1 MKRPIYM
8 IPRETALLR
17 SRSVRC
23 RSVAEVRDVVQD
35 LTDTWPTVAAHGIA
49 APQIGVLKRL
59 FIYRPYDA
67 PEDEPP
73 TVLINPRVIKVSGE
87 LKDFDGCL
95 SVPTIY
101 GQTRRAAR
109 IDILATTLDGRTAR
123 HRFEEFDARIIQHEM
138 DHLDGVLFIDRLD
151 ALEDLYTYQEV
162 ERAEGDGEAAGDEPA
177 VRQVPLTPAQRAF
190 IEANRRPLPGVALRW

>member
-1 MKRPIYM
+1 M
-8 IPRETALLR
+8 IPREGALLR
-17 SRSVRC
+17 TRSVRC
-23 RSVAEVRDVVQD
+23 RNVDDVRRTAID
-35 LTDTWPTVAAHGIA
+35 LVDTWPTVAAHGIA

-67 PEDEPP
+67 EDEEP
-73 TVLINPRVIKVSGE
+73 TVLLNPRVIKVAGE

-109 IDILATTLDGRTAR
+109 IDIQATTLLGETVRL
-123 HRFEEFDARIIQHEM
+123 RFEDFDARIIQHEM

-151 ALEDLYTYQEV
+151 SLDDLYTYQEV
-162 ERAEGDGEAAGDEPA
+162 RRERAEGGDDTADEEERH
-177 VRQVPLTPAQRAF
+177 VETVPLTPEQRAF
-190 IEANRRPLPGVALRW
+190 IEQNRRPLPGIALRW